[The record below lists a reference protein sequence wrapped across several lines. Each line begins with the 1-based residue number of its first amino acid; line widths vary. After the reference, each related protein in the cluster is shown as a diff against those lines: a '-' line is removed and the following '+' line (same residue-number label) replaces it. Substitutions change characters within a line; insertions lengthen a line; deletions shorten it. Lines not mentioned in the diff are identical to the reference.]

1 MNTFFSGPSATRPS
15 TPWRSALLAPSLV
28 AGALFVGALPLGW
41 AAPSF
46 HRLAQDPVTDAATAV
61 ETTPVTDALERSLAA
76 VNADRISA
84 DLHFLAS
91 DEMRGRDTPSAEQRI
106 AARFLRARL
115 QQLGF
120 QPGAEGGYFHEY
132 SLAWRAIDPQRSVVK
147 VSSEKGERSFA
158 FGVDYFLESGRDA
171 QDLDLSGGIVWAGQ
185 AAGADLEALAAAGK
199 WLLCLDGKE
208 SVGRRRIA
216 ARRAGALG
224 LLVMPAADYDGA
236 PYAERFRRS
245 TDALVKG
252 TLSYPKDGPEGQ
264 TEVFASLALS
274 RESGLAL
281 LGLANVELPPEGIE
295 AGLPLGTDLGVT
307 ATEER
312 RAAGDSG
319 RVVLENVC
327 GFWPGSDPELEHEVL
342 LISAHYDHVGARGEE
357 IYNGADDNAS
367 GTSGLLAI
375 AEGLAARGPL
385 ARSVML
391 IWVSAEE
398 KGLLG
403 SRAWSDK
410 PWLPGERRAAAN
422 LNIDMIGRNAGNE
435 LHFTPSRERGKQY
448 GRMSRLV
455 EELAPLE
462 GFTSLKS
469 ADMYYERSDQAMF
482 ARLGIPVLFLFT
494 DVHEDY
500 HKPTDTPDKI
510 DYDKVRRVV
519 RLALR
524 LLDQIQTGPLTAE

>member
-1 MNTFFSGPSATRPS
+1 MKMLPSRRSPLHS
-15 TPWRSALLAPSLV
+15 TPPWRAALLAPALV
-28 AGALFVGALPLGW
+28 ACTLLPAAALP
-41 AAPSF
+41 
-46 HRLAQDPVTDAATAV
+46 QEPVTEVA
-61 ETTPVTDALERSLAA
+61 TPVAVAPTNDALERSLAA
-76 VNADRISA
+76 VNAGRISA

-91 DEMRGRDTPSAEQRI
+91 DDMRGRDTPSAELRI

-120 QPGAEGGYFHEY
+120 QPGAENGYFHEY
-132 SLAWRAIDPQRSVVK
+132 HLAWRALDPQRSVTK
-147 VSSEKGERSFA
+147 VRSEKGERSFA
-158 FGVDYFLESGRDA
+158 FGEDYFLESARDA
-171 QDLDLSGGIVWAGQ
+171 QDVDLSGGVVWAGQ
-185 AAGADLEALAAAGK
+185 AAGAELEALAAAGK

-208 SVGRRRIA
+208 SVGRRRVA

-224 LLVMPAADYDGA
+224 LLVMPAADYEGA

-245 TDALVKG
+245 TDALTKG
-252 TLSYPKDGPEGQ
+252 TVSYPKDGPQEQ
-264 TEVFASLALS
+264 PEIFASLALT
-274 RESGLAL
+274 REAGLTL
-281 LGLANVELPPEGIE
+281 LGLASAELPAEWDE
-295 AGLPLGTDLGVT
+295 TSLPLGTDLGVT
-307 ATEER
+307 VTEER

-319 RVVLENVC
+319 RVLLENVC
-327 GFWPGSDPELEHEVL
+327 GFWPGSDPELEREVI
-342 LISAHYDHVGARGEE
+342 LISAHYDHVGARGDE

-385 ARSVML
+385 ARSVLL

-403 SRAWSDK
+403 SRAWSER

-422 LNIDMIGRNAGNE
+422 LNIDMIGRNASDE

-448 GRMSRLV
+448 GRMSQLV
-455 EELAPLE
+455 EELAPIE
-462 GFTSLKS
+462 DFMTLKS
-469 ADMYYERSDQAMF
+469 ADRYYERSDQAMF

-510 DYDKVRRVV
+510 DFDKMRRVV
-519 RLALR
+519 RLSLR
-524 LLDQIQTGPLTAE
+524 LLDRIQRGPLTVD